1 MEILIAHNFY
11 KHAGGENGC
20 VAAELAMLQ
29 AHGHRVTQ
37 YCVSNDAIDTMGCL
51 DVACRTVWSRQAFR
65 DLREL
70 FQRHRPKIAHFHNTF
85 PLISPSAYYAARA
98 ENVPVVQTMH
108 NFRLCCANGLLLRKG
123 RICEDC
129 LGRSAPWLGVAR
141 KCYRESWVASAGVAS
156 MVAAHRAL
164 GTWWNSVDVYIAL
177 TEFSRRKLIEGGLP
191 ADRIAVKPNFA
202 YPDPVPGVGS
212 GGYVAFVGRL
222 SQEKGLDTLL
232 NAWRLLDGVLPLKI
246 AGDGPM
252 AAALR
257 KVSAED
263 ASVEFL
269 GTLPVEE
276 TFALIGE
283 AAALVLTSQ
292 CYENFPRVVLE
303 AFAKGTPVIVPKL
316 GAMAEIV
323 DDGRTGLHFEPGDA
337 ADLAAK
343 LKHILANPLE
353 LARMRHAAREKFDQN
368 FTAESN
374 YKTLI
379 AIYERAMNRR
389 AKHH

>member
-11 KHAGGENGC
+11 KNAGGENAC

-51 DVACRTVWSRQAFR
+51 DVACRTVWSRPAFR

-98 ENVPVVQTMH
+98 ENVRVVQTMH
-108 NFRLCCANGLLLRKG
+108 NFRLSCANGLLLRKG

-164 GTWWNSVDVYIAL
+164 GTWWNAVDVYIAL

-232 NAWRLLDGVLPLKI
+232 NAWRLLDGVPPLKI

-252 AAALR
+252 AAAFR
-257 KVSAED
+257 KASAED

-269 GTLPVEE
+269 GTIPMEE
-276 TFALIGE
+276 TLALIGE
-283 AAALVLTSQ
+283 AAVLVLTSQ

-343 LKHILANPLE
+343 LKHILASPLE
-353 LARMRHAAREKFDQN
+353 LARMRRAAREKFDQN

-379 AIYERAMNRR
+379 AIYERAMNGR